1 MSLIIKELLNLGE
14 TALNKAGCMDAR
26 LDAELLMCHLLSIN
40 KTQLFIKWPTL
51 LDEKS
56 CEEYFRLV
64 DIRGAGM
71 PVQYILG
78 EQEFMGISFVVNPD
92 VLIPRQDT
100 EILVEEA
107 IAQLNRGFGPKK
119 KPPMRGYQVLDLCCG
134 SGAIGI
140 SLCKLQGNVQ
150 VTAADISRKALEVA
164 KENARKT
171 EVVEAMSFVESDLL
185 TGLNKG
191 MRKRKY
197 HLIVSNPP
205 YIESDVIPTLQREVA
220 IYEPRIA
227 LDGGQDGLDFYR
239 RIFAEAPNYLQKNGV
254 LLLEMGCE
262 QGPALM
268 RLAQEEDKFENL
280 KIMKDLAGLERIFS
294 CTLTSA
300 KRK

>member
-1 MSLIIKELLNLGE
+1 MSLMIKELLNLGD
-14 TALNKAGCMDAR
+14 TALTKAGCMDAR

-40 KTQLFIKWPTL
+40 KTQLFIKWPNI

-56 CEEYFRLV
+56 CEEYFRLI

-78 EQEFMGISFVVNPD
+78 EQEFMGISLVVNPD

-107 IAQLNRGFGPKK
+107 MAQLKRGFGQKK
-119 KPPMRGYQVLDLCCG
+119 KPPMRGYRVLDLCCG

-150 VTAADISRKALEVA
+150 VTAVDISRKALEVA

-171 EVVEAMSFVESDLL
+171 ATVDAMKFIESDLL
-185 TGLNKG
+185 SGLNKG
-191 MRKRKY
+191 MHKRKY

-239 RIFAEAPNYLQKNGV
+239 RIFAESPNYLHKGGV

-262 QGPALM
+262 QGLALM
-268 RLAQEEDKFENL
+268 QLAQDTGNFEEL
-280 KIMKDLAGLERIFS
+280 KIIKDLAGLERVFS
-294 CTLTSA
+294 CTLA
-300 KRK
+300 AVKK